1 MKELTYHSDI
11 IKIYDYTEAEDLI
24 ARLANDHAGDI
35 TPVATGGR
43 GRNRIEYYNF
53 PCSFDIETTTI
64 KPGQLDYPYDPEA
77 APVAFPYLFQFCIYG
92 YVIMVRTYEQAMDVF
107 KWCAEYFRTGGNRRL
122 VFFDHNLGYEEHF
135 FRGLWKIAADKCFAL
150 DDHHPVTIVTKD
162 GLMFRDSYKMTN
174 MSLATLTKDWS
185 RKWIKDKEIM
195 DYSQLR
201 TPYTQLDDNTLIY
214 SALDVLSLS
223 DAIIPFLAARNEYI
237 WTKCPTSTSFI
248 RKGLKKAVG
257 VGIKKRTEEQKRY
270 HKMLKD
276 QRITFRMYEMLKRQA
291 RGGNTHA
298 NRAITGKLLTD
309 LCHFDITSSYPA
321 QMVCYPE
328 YPLGQWF
335 DLDPG
340 TDPELMMDFEADGQ
354 CTLFDVVLENCRLK
368 PGVTV
373 PYIPI
378 SKMVIVDGSGMK
390 YTDNGRYIEGLH
402 LIQVTLFGIEWP
414 IIKSQYDFDDAII
427 TKGYFCD
434 KGYLPDIVRQF
445 VLDLYKQK
453 TELKG
458 IKGREV
464 EYALAKTYV
473 NGCFGMAYT
482 DMLRDTYEVTEDGII
497 LKPEEDPEKFLEE
510 YQGSISYFLPYVW
523 GCMIATL
530 GRVYLQKMIDA
541 AGPNFCYCDTDS
553 IFATHPEE
561 VRPKIRALEQDL
573 TAYQRRCG
581 LELTYYDIKGR
592 PHELGRIDE
601 EPACEQ
607 FKTYGAKKYIT
618 VEDGKLTCT
627 IAGVPKKAG
636 SHLISRF
643 TFKKPRRSDFRNC
656 RKNKIRGKHLRSRPE
671 NFQLGFNF
679 RGADTGKQCLWYN
692 PPLGYDLHENG
703 RPIHTYYNVAML
715 PCDYL
720 LSLSSDY
727 TECLSIEGNFH
738 WQFKEADSNTLNE
751 EDL

>member
-11 IKIYDYTEAEDLI
+11 IRIYEYAEAKDLI
-24 ARLANDHAGDI
+24 QRLAARYAGDV
-35 TPVATGGR
+35 TVVATGGR
-43 GRNRIEYYNF
+43 NRNRIEYYNF
-53 PCSFDIETTTI
+53 PCAFDIETTTI
-64 KPGQLDYPYDPEA
+64 KPGQLDYAADPEE
-77 APVAFPYLFQFCIYG
+77 APVAFPYLFQYCIYG
-92 YVIMVRTYEQAMDVF
+92 EVIMVRTYEQALDVF
-107 KWCAEYFRTGGNRRL
+107 SWTAQYFRLAGNRRM

-135 FRGLWKIAADKCFAL
+135 FRGLWDIVPDRCFAL
-150 DDHHPVTIVTKD
+150 DDHHPVTIVTAD
-162 GLMFRDSYKMTN
+162 GFMFRDSYKMTN

-185 RKWIKDKEIM
+185 RKWKKEKELM

-201 TPYTQLDDNTLIY
+201 TPYTQLDDNTLLY

-248 RKGLKKAVG
+248 RKGLKKDVG
-257 VGIKKRTEEQKRY
+257 VGVKKRTKEQKDY
-270 HKMLKD
+270 HKILDK
-276 QRITFRMYEMLKRQA
+276 QRITYDQYQMLKRLA

-298 NRAITGKLLTD
+298 NRAITGQLLTD

-328 YPLGQWF
+328 YPIGAWF
-335 DLDPG
+335 PLDPG
-340 TDPELMMDFEADGQ
+340 THPDLCTDFEEDGQ
-354 CTLFDVVLENCRLK
+354 CTMFDVVLENARIK
-368 PGVTV
+368 KGVTV

-378 SKMVIVDGSGMK
+378 SKMVIVKGTGMRC
-390 YTDNGRYIEGLH
+390 TDNGRYLGGLD
-402 LIQVTLFGIEWP
+402 LIRITIFGIEWP
-414 IIKSQYDFDDAII
+414 IIKAQYEFDDAII
-427 TKGYFCD
+427 TEGWFCD
-434 KGYLPDIVRQF
+434 KGYMPDIVRRY
-445 VLDLYKQK
+445 VVELYKQK

-458 IKGREV
+458 IAGQEV

-473 NGCFGMAYT
+473 NGVFGMSYT
-482 DMLRDTYEVTEDGII
+482 DPLRDTYEVTAEGII
-497 LKPEEDPEKFLEE
+497 LKPEEDPEGFLDK
-510 YQGSISYFLPYVW
+510 YQHSISYFMPYAW
-523 GCMIATL
+523 GCMVACL

-541 AGPNFCYCDTDS
+541 AGEDFCYCDTDS
-553 IFATHPEE
+553 IFATHPEA
-561 VRPKIRALEQDL
+561 VGPKIKALEKEL
-573 TAYQRRCG
+573 TAKQRECG
-581 LELTYYDIKGR
+581 MELTYYDIKGR
-592 PHELGRIDE
+592 PHELGGIDE
-601 EPACEQ
+601 EPRCEQ

-636 SHLISRF
+636 SRLIG
-643 TFKKPRRSDFRNC
+643 TAD
-656 RKNKIRGKHLRSRPE
+656 

-692 PPLGYDLHENG
+692 PPLEYDLHDEYG
-703 RPIHTYYNVAML
+703 RPIHVYYNVAML

>member
-1 MKELTYHSDI
+1 MKELTYHSD
-11 IKIYDYTEAEDLI
+11 KINIYEYAEAEDLI
-24 ARLANDHAGDI
+24 ARLAGKHAGDI
-35 TPVATGGR
+35 TAVATKGK
-43 GRNRIEYYNF
+43 GRNRIEYYNY

-77 APVAFPYLFQFCIYG
+77 APVAFPYLFQYCIYG
-92 YVIMVRTYEQAMDVF
+92 EVIMVRTYEQAMDVF
-107 KWCAEYFRTGGNRRL
+107 KWCSEYFRTGGNRRL

-135 FRGLWKIAADKCFAL
+135 FRGLWKIVPDMCFAL

-201 TPYTQLDDNTLIY
+201 TPYTPLDDNTLIY

-248 RKGLKKAVG
+248 RKGLKRAVG
-257 VGIKKRTEEQKRY
+257 VGIKGRTEAQKAY
-270 HKMLKD
+270 HKMLGK
-276 QRITFRMYEMLKRQA
+276 QKITFEQYLMLKRQA

-298 NRAITGKLLTD
+298 NRAITGQLLSD

-340 TDPELMMDFEADGQ
+340 TDPEELMAFEADGQ

-378 SKMVIVDGSGMK
+378 SKLIIVDGSGMK

-414 IIKSQYDFDDAII
+414 IIKAQYDFDDAII

-482 DMLRDTYEVTEDGII
+482 DMLRDTYEVTEEGIV
-497 LKPEEDPEKFLEE
+497 LKPEEDPEKFLAD

-541 AGPNFCYCDTDS
+541 AGKDFCYCDTDS
-553 IFATHPEE
+553 IFATHPDI
-561 VRPKIRALEQDL
+561 VGPKIKALEKEL

-592 PHELGRIDE
+592 PHELGGIDE
-601 EPACEQ
+601 EPRCEQ

-636 SHLISRF
+636 SRLIG
-643 TFKKPRRSDFRNC
+643 TAD
-656 RKNKIRGKHLRSRPE
+656 

-679 RGADTGKQCLWYN
+679 KGADTGKQCLWYN

-703 RPIHTYYNVAML
+703 RPIHVYYNVAML

-738 WQFKEADSNTLNE
+738 WSFKEADKNTINE